1 MNDAE
6 LFQKYLSGGAYA
18 LPYLLKFSC
27 GSLEPVYLAGNNEN
41 IEYGGNTYAAAG
53 FEYTPPD
60 VYGKGATLKISGADN
75 RLIEFIENA
84 DENFRLDVVALIAA
98 NGEIQK
104 LKQYTH
110 FYGSVSYSETMKI
123 NFELSSDDRMD
134 MTFPPYKFDTDMNRG
149 NA

>member
-1 MNDAE
+1 MNETA
-6 LFQKYLSGGAYA
+6 LFQKYLMGGAYA

-27 GSLEPVYLAGNNEN
+27 GDLEPIYLAGNNES
-41 IEYGGNTYAAAG
+41 ITFGGNTYLPAS
-53 FEYTPPD
+53 FDYTPPD
-60 VYGKGATLKISGADN
+60 VYGKGATLKISGIDN
-75 RLIEFIENA
+75 ALIEFIENA
-84 DENFRLDVVALIAA
+84 DENFRLDVVALIAS

-104 LKQYTH
+104 LKQYAH
-110 FYGSVSYSETMKI
+110 FYGTVSYSETMEI